1 MGVNRVTLKGLLK
14 SGAFFSL
21 VLLFSG
27 CEWPWDKKQK
37 ETKVAVVQEQVAKVS
52 KPSQEKAL
60 FLIDGNVSI
69 TETEFKEHLEKI
81 VAMNPQFKHII
92 ETVPSVRYNIF
103 TGMMNEKVLKAWIQK
118 SNIDTTKEYQ
128 KDYALAVNMLE
139 YELARKYFQDEI
151 AKEVAVTASEI
162 KAYYDE
168 HKKDNPSFIAQQAQ
182 VHLVG
187 TKFDSE
193 KARDVF
199 IDKIKGSEKDIQKK
213 AQELKVFYKD
223 LGTITKESKDID
235 AGLKKAALSFG
246 KDMSHVKVKDAKGA
260 CWCLVALDVK
270 EAEYHPLSQ
279 MQDGIEQMLK
289 GEKITTAYTK
299 KLEGLKVTYHVEE
312 KKEYFDM
319 PAQQNVLDQVVAE
332 RKEDNKETQTA
343 RVA

>member
-69 TETEFKEHLEKI
+69 TETEFKDHLEKI

-162 KAYYDE
+162 KAYY
-168 HKKDNPSFIAQQAQ
+168 
-182 VHLVG
+182 
-187 TKFDSE
+187 
-193 KARDVF
+193 
-199 IDKIKGSEKDIQKK
+199 
-213 AQELKVFYKD
+213 
-223 LGTITKESKDID
+223 
-235 AGLKKAALSFG
+235 
-246 KDMSHVKVKDAKGA
+246 
-260 CWCLVALDVK
+260 
-270 EAEYHPLSQ
+270 
-279 MQDGIEQMLK
+279 GI
-289 GEKITTAYTK
+289 
-299 KLEGLKVTYHVEE
+299 
-312 KKEYFDM
+312 
-319 PAQQNVLDQVVAE
+319 
-332 RKEDNKETQTA
+332 
-343 RVA
+343 